1 MRRTLL
7 WIGWLLAAVGPAAL
21 ASDLAVRG
29 QIVHTMAGEPIR
41 DGVIIIVDGKI
52 SAVGPAAETPVP
64 DGMRVLAAAV
74 VTPGLIDAHT
84 VVGLAGYLNQP
95 HDQDQLERSAPLQP
109 ELRAIDAYNAREPLV
124 SWVRSFGITTI
135 HTGHGPGEVIS
146 GQTLIAKTAGGNVDE
161 AVMVPAAMVA
171 VTLGEGAVVSPGEKR
186 KKPGTRSKAVAM
198 LREQLIKAQ
207 EYVAKRDRDEDDKR
221 PPRDLGLEVL
231 SRVLAGEMPLL
242 VTVHRHNDILSALR
256 VQEEFDIPMVL
267 DGATEAYL
275 VMDRIL
281 EAGVAVFVHP
291 TMTRAFGE
299 KENLSFTTAAALIN
313 AGIPVAFQSGFE
325 SYVPKTRVALLEAAV
340 TLAYGLDFNQA
351 LAALTSQP
359 ARLLGIADRVGSLE
373 VGKDG
378 DVALY
383 DGDPFEYTTH
393 CIGVVIEGEVVSEVV
408 R

>member
-1 MRRTLL
+1 MRRIIL
-7 WIGWLLAAVGPAAL
+7 WTFLLAMVPVAGAL

-29 QIVHTMAGEPIR
+29 RIVHTMAGEPIR
-41 DGVIIIVDGKI
+41 DGVVIIIDGKI
-52 SAVGPAAETPVP
+52 SAVGPAAATPIP
-64 DGMRVLAAAV
+64 EGMRLLEAAV

-95 HDQDQLERSAPLQP
+95 HDQDQLEHSAPLQP

-124 SWVRSFGITTI
+124 DWVRSFGITTI

-146 GQTLIAKTAGGNVDE
+146 GQTLIAKTVGGNVDE
-161 AVMVPAAMVA
+161 AVMVPAAMMA
-171 VTLGEGAVVSPGEKR
+171 VTLGEGAVVSRGEKR

-207 EYVAKRDRDEDDKR
+207 EYAVKRDRDDNDKR
-221 PPRDLGLEVL
+221 ASRDLGLEAL
-231 SRVLAGEMPLL
+231 GRVLAGEMPLL
-242 VTVHRHNDILSALR
+242 VTVHRHNDILAALR
-256 VQEEFDIPMVL
+256 VKEEFDIPMVL

-281 EAGVAVFVHP
+281 EAGVAVVVHP
-291 TMTRAFGE
+291 AMTRAFRE
-299 KENLSFTTAAALIN
+299 KENLSFTTATALID
-313 AGIPVAFQSGFE
+313 AGIPVSFQSGFE
-325 SYVPKTRVALLEAAV
+325 SYVPKTLVVLLEAAIS
-340 TLAYGLDFNQA
+340 LAHGLDFSQV
-351 LAALTSQP
+351 LAALTTEP

-378 DVALY
+378 DLALY
-383 DGDPFEYTTH
+383 DGDPFEYTSH
-393 CIGVVIEGEVVSEVV
+393 CVGVVIEGAVVSEGT

>member
-1 MRRTLL
+1 MRPTIL
-7 WIGWLLAAVGPAAL
+7 WTWLLLAAVGPAAL

-29 QIVHTMAGEPIR
+29 RIVHTMAGEPIQ
-41 DGVIIIVDGKI
+41 DGVIIIIDGKI
-52 SAVGPAAETPVP
+52 SAVGPADGIPVP
-64 DGMRVLAAAV
+64 DGMRLLEAAV

-161 AVMVPAAMVA
+161 AVMVPAAMLA
-171 VTLGEGAVVSPGEKR
+171 VTLGEGAVVSRGEKR

-207 EYVAKRDRDEDDKR
+207 EYVAKRGRDEDEKR
-221 PPRDLGLEVL
+221 PPRDLGLEAL

-242 VTVHRHNDILSALR
+242 VTVHRHHDILSALR

-275 VMDRIL
+275 VMDRIR
-281 EAGVAVFVHP
+281 EAKVPVFVHP
-291 TMTRAFGE
+291 SMTRAFRE

-393 CIGVVIEGEVVSEVV
+393 CTGVVIEGELVSEVV

>member
-1 MRRTLL
+1 MRRATLWTCL
-7 WIGWLLAAVGPAAL
+7 LLAAAAPAVL
-21 ASDLAVRG
+21 ASDIAVRG
-29 QIVHTMAGEPIR
+29 RMVHTMAGEPIE
-41 DGVIIIVDGKI
+41 DGVIIIIDGKI
-52 SAVGPAAETPVP
+52 SAVGPAASTPVP
-64 DGMRVLAAAV
+64 DGMRVLEAAV

-124 SWVRSFGITTI
+124 EWVRSFGITTI
-135 HTGHGPGEVIS
+135 HTGHGPGEIIS
-146 GQTLIAKTAGGNVDE
+146 GQTLIAKTAGGSVDE

-171 VTLGEGAVVSPGEKR
+171 VTLGEGAVVSRGEKR

-207 EYVAKRDRDEDDKR
+207 EYVAKRDREDEGKR
-221 PPRDLGLEVL
+221 PPRDLGLEAL

-242 VTVHRHNDILSALR
+242 ITVQRHNDILAALR

-267 DGATEAYL
+267 DGAAEAYL
-275 VMDRIL
+275 VIDRIR
-281 EAGVAVFVHP
+281 ESGVPVFVHP
-291 TMTRAFGE
+291 SMTRAYGE
-299 KENLSFTTAAALIN
+299 KENLSFTTAAVLMD

-340 TLAYGLDFNQA
+340 TLAYGLEFRQA
-351 LAALTSQP
+351 LAALTSEP
-359 ARLLGIADRVGSLE
+359 ARLLGIADRVGTLE

-378 DVALY
+378 DAALY
-383 DGDPFEYTTH
+383 DGDPFEYTSH

>member
-1 MRRTLL
+1 ML
-7 WIGWLLAAVGPAAL
+7 WTCLLLAAAVPAAL
-21 ASDLAVRG
+21 ASEIAVRG
-29 QIVHTMAGEPIR
+29 RIVHTMAGEPIE
-41 DGVIIIVDGKI
+41 DGVIIIKNGKI
-52 SAVGPAAETPVP
+52 TAVGPAATTPVP
-64 DGMRVLAAAV
+64 EGMRVIEAAV

-124 SWVRSFGITTI
+124 EWVRSFGITTI
-135 HTGHGPGEVIS
+135 HTGHGPGEIIS

-161 AVMVPAAMVA
+161 AVMVPAAMMA
-171 VTLGEGAVVSPGEKR
+171 VTLGEGAVVRRGEKR
-186 KKPGTRSKAVAM
+186 KKPGTRSKAIAM
-198 LREQLIKAQ
+198 LREQLVKAQ
-207 EYVAKRDRDEDDKR
+207 EYVVKRDREDEGKR
-221 PPRDLGLEVL
+221 AVRDLGLEAL

-242 VTVHRHNDILSALR
+242 VTVHRHNDILAALR

-275 VMDRIL
+275 VVDRIR
-281 EAGVAVFVHP
+281 ESGVPMFVHP
-291 TMTRAFGE
+291 SMTRAYGE
-299 KENLSFTTAAALIN
+299 KENLSFTTAAVLME

-340 TLAYGLDFNQA
+340 TLAYGLEFEQA
-351 LAALTSQP
+351 LAALTSEP
-359 ARLLGIADRVGSLE
+359 ARLLGIADRVGTLE

-383 DGDPFEYTTH
+383 DGDPFEYTSH
-393 CIGVVIEGEVVSEVV
+393 CIGVVIEGEVVSEET